1 MKILGAGYGRVVIEE
16 NNKTVIK
23 KYLSEYGKYQNQ
35 TEYYIYMH
43 ASDEQKEII
52 CPVID
57 LKDGILEMYKAKPL
71 DRLYPELKTIQ
82 EYYNVTA
89 LYKLPFWDK
98 LKSLMDDFNLA
109 RGDIE
114 KLSSWG
120 LFNNKIVLIDY
131 GTTSFDLAYL
141 F

>member
-1 MKILGAGYGRVVIEE
+1 LKQSLRYRCDF
-16 NNKTVIK
+16 
-23 KYLSEYGKYQNQ
+23 
-35 TEYYIYMH
+35 
-43 ASDEQKEII
+43 DEQKEII

-57 LKDGILEMYKAKPL
+57 LKDGILEMYKAEPL

-114 KLSSWG
+114 KTIIMG
-120 LFNNKIVLIDY
+120 FI
-131 GTTSFDLAYL
+131 
-141 F
+141 